1 MKFMHLGDL
10 HLGRTLGDFSL
21 IEDQKYILEQLLEIA
36 KEQGVDAIFLAG
48 DIYDKSIPSEAAVQL
63 LDTFLSELANSKI
76 KTYMI
81 SGNHDSEERLHFG
94 SRLFEE
100 NEIHISAKYQGKLE
114 HRIIQDSFGEVHV
127 YLLPFVKASK
137 VKGFYPEEEIQ
148 TYDDAVRVI
157 LEHAQIDTSQRN
169 ILIAHQFVAGKGVDI
184 KTVGSEG
191 LAVQNVGLVE
201 QIGYDSLEMFDY
213 VALGHI
219 HGPQKI
225 GRDYIRYSGSPLKY
239 SLTEANNDKSVP
251 IVTIEEKGK
260 LDISLVTLV
269 PKRDV
274 RHLKGTLE
282 QLLDPKMISAPEDYI
297 YVTLTNE
304 DIVNDAMG
312 IFQQYYPNTVKI
324 DYDNSHTKELEQIDI
339 TNTVNSKSFTE
350 LISDFYS
357 LMYGCEITEEEM
369 VLMKEV
375 AREAGVEVEAD

>member
-1 MKFMHLGDL
+1 
-10 HLGRTLGDFSL
+10 
-21 IEDQKYILEQLLEIA
+21 
-36 KEQGVDAIFLAG
+36 
-48 DIYDKSIPSEAAVQL
+48 
-63 LDTFLSELANSKI
+63 
-76 KTYMI
+76 
-81 SGNHDSEERLHFG
+81 
-94 SRLFEE
+94 
-100 NEIHISAKYQGKLE
+100 
-114 HRIIQDSFGEVHV
+114 
-127 YLLPFVKASK
+127 
-137 VKGFYPEEEIQ
+137 
-148 TYDDAVRVI
+148 
-157 LEHAQIDTSQRN
+157 
-169 ILIAHQFVAGKGVDI
+169 
-184 KTVGSEG
+184 
-191 LAVQNVGLVE
+191 
-201 QIGYDSLEMFDY
+201 MFDY

-251 IVTIEEKGK
+251 IVTMEEKGK
-260 LDISLVTLV
+260 MDISLVPLV

-282 QLLDPKMISAPEDYI
+282 QLLDPKMIIAPEDYI

-339 TNTVNSKSFTE
+339 TNTVNNKSFTE

-369 VLMKEV
+369 ILMKEV